1 MRSRIIIL
9 VLAVLSSLSLSV
21 AQAADLTAAAKTPQ
35 PRRILKFD
43 VSELA
48 TRFVFDETPLDANG
62 KPAYGNEFIT
72 EGVIYEHGT
81 LNGTD
86 GVIVVEENGKKVA
99 KPEFPDKVIG
109 RWTCRGWHV
118 GEGAATVTGPWVAT
132 NQIYDFAATPGQA
145 MFTTDGLE
153 LVDIGVAIE
162 RAITGGTGPYRHMR
176 GTATQTMVGF
186 NASEGVNLR
195 FEVKP

>member
-1 MRSRIIIL
+1 MTRRIFLMAI
-9 VLAVLSSLSLSV
+9 VLLCGLLTN
-21 AQAADLTAAAKTPQ
+21 AAIADDAARNGKQ

-48 TRFVFDETPLDANG
+48 TRFVFDETPLDVNG
-62 KPAYGNEFIT
+62 KPAYGNEFVT

-81 LNGTD
+81 LSGSNGM
-86 GVIVVEENGKKVA
+86 IVTVDATGKKVVT
-99 KPEFPDKVIG
+99 PEFPDKVIG

-132 NQIYDFAATPGQA
+132 NQIYDFAAVPGQA
-145 MFTTDGLE
+145 MFTSDGLE
-153 LVDIGVAIE
+153 VVDIGVAIE

-176 GTATQTMVGF
+176 GAAIQTMLGF
-186 NASEGVNLR
+186 NTSEGVNLR
-195 FEVKP
+195 FEIKP